1 VVDRIILFK
10 LVDSARR
17 DQVVALIE
25 RELAPL
31 PGLSQ
36 LRVGLPADEASARSW
51 DVSCVLSFRDLADHD
66 AALAS
71 SAFTTSMAQHLAPLA
86 VVIKAWSFA
95 QK

>member
-1 VVDRIILFK
+1 MVDRIILFK
-10 LVDSARR
+10 LVDSATR
-17 DQVVALIE
+17 DQAAALIE
-25 RELAPL
+25 RELAQL

-36 LRVGLPADEASARSW
+36 LRVGLPADEASGKSW

-71 SAFTTSMAQHLAPLA
+71 SAFTTSMAQLIAPLT